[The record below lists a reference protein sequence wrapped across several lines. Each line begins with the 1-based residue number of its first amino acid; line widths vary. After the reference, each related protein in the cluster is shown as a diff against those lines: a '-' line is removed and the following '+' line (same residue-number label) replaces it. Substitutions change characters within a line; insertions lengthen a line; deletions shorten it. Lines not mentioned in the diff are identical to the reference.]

1 MSISGLNNKKQRKGA
16 LPMTY
21 KEALEE
27 HRLMVE
33 FRDKHYTDTGKPDI
47 SKEDKP
53 AEIETEEPSEFHF
66 FEA

>member
-1 MSISGLNNKKQRKGA
+1 
-16 LPMTY
+16 MTY

-33 FRDKHYTDTGKPDI
+33 FRDKHYTDI
-47 SKEDKP
+47 SKPDKP
-53 AEIETEEPSEFHF
+53 AEAETEEPSEFHF